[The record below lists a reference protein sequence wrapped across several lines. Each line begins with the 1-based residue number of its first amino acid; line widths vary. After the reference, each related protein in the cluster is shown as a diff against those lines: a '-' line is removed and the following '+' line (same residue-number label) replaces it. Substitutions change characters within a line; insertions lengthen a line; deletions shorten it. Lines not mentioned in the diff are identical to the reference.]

1 MMIGVRSCPGCV
13 GDMALEFGPDNPI
26 WVCAQ
31 CGNWIPTR
39 PGTVAPELLERDLR
53 FDFALDR
60 DLGGGCVAAPAAIA
74 GSRRERI
81 GWLVMSKPAVWNA
94 PPERSNR

>member
-13 GDMALEFGPDNPI
+13 GDMALEFGPDNRI
-26 WVCAQ
+26 WMCVQ

-39 PGTVAPELLERDLR
+39 PGVVAPKLLERDLR

-60 DLGGGCVAAPAAIA
+60 DLGGHCVAAPAAIA
-74 GSRRERI
+74 GGRQERI
-81 GWLVMSKPAVWNA
+81 GWLVMSKTAA
-94 PPERSNR
+94 TTGTIQKD